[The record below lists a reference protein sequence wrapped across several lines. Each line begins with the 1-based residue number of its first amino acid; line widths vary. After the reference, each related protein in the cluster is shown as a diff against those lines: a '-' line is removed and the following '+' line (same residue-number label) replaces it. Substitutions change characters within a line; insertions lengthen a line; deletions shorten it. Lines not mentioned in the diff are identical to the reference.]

1 MKPLSQL
8 VRPNILALQPYS
20 TARDEYAGGGIGVWL
35 DANESP
41 YDNGVNRYPDP
52 HQRELKAQ
60 LAALKGVRSGQIFLG
75 NGSDE
80 AIDLAFRIFCEP
92 GRDNAVS
99 IAPTYGM
106 YRVAAQTNG
115 VELREVPLGADFSLP
130 VEALL
135 AAADGRTK
143 LLWLCSPNN
152 PTGNAFPDREI
163 EELLRRFD
171 GVVVLDEAY
180 IDFAE
185 GQGFLPRIDE
195 FPNLIVLQTL
205 SKAWGMAGLR
215 LGLAFASERIAA
227 LFGQV
232 KYPYNINTLT
242 QQTAAECLRR
252 DIAAQI
258 AQIREERGRLA
269 AALAGCGCIERVYPS
284 QANFLLVKTADP
296 DRLYGELIA
305 ARDARA
311 ACVSPWGLP
320 PKTGACWKPS
330 KTSDHEKSTQKSTVH
345 RPRRHA
351 DRRAA
356 RGYAGGQP
364 RQAGIRARSHFGAQS
379 PPGTRFRAG
388 DGHQSGR
395 TGNRLLS

>member
-1 MKPLSQL
+1 MRPLAEL
-8 VRPNILALQPYS
+8 VRPNIRTLAPYS
-20 TARDEYAGGGIGVWL
+20 TARDEYGGQRIDVWL

-52 HQRELKAQ
+52 RQQRLREV
-60 LAALKGVRSGQIFLG
+60 LAARKGVATDRIFIG
-75 NGSDE
+75 SGSDE
-80 AIDLAFRIFCEP
+80 AIDLAYRIFCRP
-92 GRDNAVS
+92 GIDNAVS

-106 YRVAAQTNG
+106 YRVAAAVND
-115 VELREVPLGADFSLP
+115 VELREVPLGDDFSLP
-130 VEALL
+130 VERLL
-135 AAADGRTK
+135 AAADERSK

-185 GQGFLPRIDE
+185 GRGFLPRIDE

-215 LGLAFASERIAA
+215 LGLAFASEQIAA

-252 DIAAQI
+252 NIAAQV

-269 AALAGCGCIERVYPS
+269 TALAGCGCIEQVYPS

-305 ARDARA
+305 AGVIVRNRTRIAGCEGCLRI
-311 ACVSPWGLP
+311 
-320 PKTGACWKPS
+320 
-330 KTSDHEKSTQKSTVH
+330 TVGTPAENGRMLETVKNF
-345 RPRRHA
+345 RP
-351 DRRAA
+351 
-356 RGYAGGQP
+356 
-364 RQAGIRARSHFGAQS
+364 
-379 PPGTRFRAG
+379 
-388 DGHQSGR
+388 
-395 TGNRLLS
+395 

>member
-1 MKPLSQL
+1 MKPLAQL

-75 NGSDE
+75 NG
-80 AIDLAFRIFCEP
+80 
-92 GRDNAVS
+92 
-99 IAPTYGM
+99 
-106 YRVAAQTNG
+106 

-152 PTGNAFPDREI
+152 PTGNAFPDRKI

-305 ARDARA
+305 AGVIVRNRTR
-311 ACVSPWGLP
+311 L
-320 PKTGACWKPS
+320 TGC
-330 KTSDHEKSTQKSTVH
+330 EGCLRITVGTPAENGRMLETVKNF
-345 RPRRHA
+345 RP
-351 DRRAA
+351 
-356 RGYAGGQP
+356 
-364 RQAGIRARSHFGAQS
+364 
-379 PPGTRFRAG
+379 
-388 DGHQSGR
+388 
-395 TGNRLLS
+395 

>member
-1 MKPLSQL
+1 MKPLAQL

-152 PTGNAFPDREI
+152 PTGNAFPDRKI

-232 KYPYNINTLT
+232 KSPYNIKTLT

-305 ARDARA
+305 AGVIVRNRTR
-311 ACVSPWGLP
+311 L
-320 PKTGACWKPS
+320 TGC
-330 KTSDHEKSTQKSTVH
+330 EGCLRITVGTPAENGRMLETVKNF
-345 RPRRHA
+345 RP
-351 DRRAA
+351 
-356 RGYAGGQP
+356 
-364 RQAGIRARSHFGAQS
+364 
-379 PPGTRFRAG
+379 
-388 DGHQSGR
+388 
-395 TGNRLLS
+395 

>member
-20 TARDEYAGGGIGVWL
+20 TARDEYQGGKIEVWL

-52 HQRELKAQ
+52 HQRGLKKQ
-60 LAALKGVRSGQIFLG
+60 LAALKGVRPEQVFIG

-106 YRVAAQTNG
+106 YRVAAQTND
-115 VELREVPLGADFSLP
+115 VEMREVPLGPDFSLP

-135 AAADGRTK
+135 AAADDRTK

-152 PTGNAFPDREI
+152 PTGNAFPEREI
-163 EELLRRFD
+163 EQLLRRFE
-171 GVVVLDEAY
+171 GMVLLDEAY

-185 GQGFLPRIDE
+185 GRGFLPRLRE

-215 LGLAFASERIAA
+215 LGLAYASEEVAA
-227 LFGQV
+227 LYGRV

-242 QQTAAECLRR
+242 QQAVAESLRR
-252 DIAAQI
+252 DISAEI
-258 AQIREERGRLA
+258 AEIRSERERLA
-269 AALAGCGCIERVYPS
+269 QALAAEACIERIYES

-296 DRLYGELIA
+296 DRLYRKLLAAGVIVRNRSRIRGCEGCLRITVGRPGEN
-305 ARDARA
+305 
-311 ACVSPWGLP
+311 
-320 PKTGACWKPS
+320 
-330 KTSDHEKSTQKSTVH
+330 E
-345 RPRRHA
+345 
-351 DRRAA
+351 
-356 RGYAGGQP
+356 
-364 RQAGIRARSHFGAQS
+364 
-379 PPGTRFRAG
+379 
-388 DGHQSGR
+388 
-395 TGNRLLS
+395 RLLETVKNFRP

>member
-1 MKPLSQL
+1 MKPLAQL

-20 TARDEYAGGGIGVWL
+20 TARDEYAGGVIGVWL

-152 PTGNAFPDREI
+152 PTGNAFPDRKI

-242 QQTAAECLRR
+242 RQTAAECLRR

-269 AALAGCGCIERVYPS
+269 AALAGCGCIERVSPS

-305 ARDARA
+305 AG
-311 ACVSPWGLP
+311 V
-320 PKTGACWKPS
+320 
-330 KTSDHEKSTQKSTVH
+330 
-345 RPRRHA
+345 
-351 DRRAA
+351 
-356 RGYAGGQP
+356 
-364 RQAGIRARSHFGAQS
+364 
-379 PPGTRFRAG
+379 
-388 DGHQSGR
+388 SGR
-395 TGNRLLS
+395 NRTRLTGCEGCLRITVGTPAENGRMLETVKNFRP

>member
-1 MKPLSQL
+1 
-8 VRPNILALQPYS
+8 
-20 TARDEYAGGGIGVWL
+20 
-35 DANESP
+35 
-41 YDNGVNRYPDP
+41 
-52 HQRELKAQ
+52 
-60 LAALKGVRSGQIFLG
+60 
-75 NGSDE
+75 
-80 AIDLAFRIFCEP
+80 
-92 GRDNAVS
+92 
-99 IAPTYGM
+99 M
-106 YRVAAQTNG
+106 YRVAAQTND

-185 GQGFLPRIDE
+185 GRGFLPRLDE

-305 ARDARA
+305 AGVIVRNRTR
-311 ACVSPWGLP
+311 L
-320 PKTGACWKPS
+320 TGC
-330 KTSDHEKSTQKSTVH
+330 EGCLRITVGTPAENGRMLETVKNF
-345 RPRRHA
+345 RP
-351 DRRAA
+351 
-356 RGYAGGQP
+356 
-364 RQAGIRARSHFGAQS
+364 
-379 PPGTRFRAG
+379 
-388 DGHQSGR
+388 
-395 TGNRLLS
+395 

>member
-1 MKPLSQL
+1 MKPLAQL

-152 PTGNAFPDREI
+152 PTETHSPTGRSKSCCTASTAWWCSTKPTST
-163 EELLRRFD
+163 
-171 GVVVLDEAY
+171 
-180 IDFAE
+180 
-185 GQGFLPRIDE
+185 LPKGGD
-195 FPNLIVLQTL
+195 
-205 SKAWGMAGLR
+205 S
-215 LGLAFASERIAA
+215 
-227 LFGQV
+227 
-232 KYPYNINTLT
+232 
-242 QQTAAECLRR
+242 C
-252 DIAAQI
+252 
-258 AQIREERGRLA
+258 RG
-269 AALAGCGCIERVYPS
+269 S
-284 QANFLLVKTADP
+284 TS
-296 DRLYGELIA
+296 
-305 ARDARA
+305 
-311 ACVSPWGLP
+311 SP
-320 PKTGACWKPS
+320 T
-330 KTSDHEKSTQKSTVH
+330 
-345 RPRRHA
+345 
-351 DRRAA
+351 
-356 RGYAGGQP
+356 
-364 RQAGIRARSHFGAQS
+364 
-379 PPGTRFRAG
+379 
-388 DGHQSGR
+388 
-395 TGNRLLS
+395 

>member
-1 MKPLSQL
+1 MKPLEEL
-8 VRPNILALQPYS
+8 VRPNIRALKPYS
-20 TARDEYAGGGIGVWL
+20 TARDEFSGGEITTWL
-35 DANESP
+35 DANENP

-52 HQRELKAQ
+52 HQKLLKQ
-60 LAALKGVRSGQIFLG
+60 KIAALKGVREEQVFIG

-80 AIDLAFRIFCEP
+80 AIDLCYRIFCRP
-92 GRDNAVS
+92 GVDNAVS

-106 YRVAAQTNG
+106 YRVAADINDI
-115 VELREVPLGADFSLP
+115 EMREVPLGEEFSLP

-135 AAADGRTK
+135 AAADERTK

-305 ARDARA
+305 AGVIVRNRTR
-311 ACVSPWGLP
+311 L
-320 PKTGACWKPS
+320 TGC
-330 KTSDHEKSTQKSTVH
+330 EGCLRITVGTPAENGRMLETVKNF
-345 RPRRHA
+345 RP
-351 DRRAA
+351 
-356 RGYAGGQP
+356 
-364 RQAGIRARSHFGAQS
+364 
-379 PPGTRFRAG
+379 
-388 DGHQSGR
+388 
-395 TGNRLLS
+395 

>member
-1 MKPLSQL
+1 MIFLDDISGRFEKQQKKLTLFCCLTMGLRLNTVIDEAL
-8 VRPNILALQPYS
+8 VRVNGNHHAALEHVHRLIGTIHHHRDAHRLAGHGRVALRVGALHDDGARAAHIGQHLAGGHLGDDDVAILKVALQ
-20 TARDEYAGGGIGVWL
+20 
-35 DANESP
+35 
-41 YDNGVNRYPDP
+41 
-52 HQRELKAQ
+52 
-60 LAALKGVRSGQIFLG
+60 
-75 NGSDE
+75 
-80 AIDLAFRIFCEP
+80 
-92 GRDNAVS
+92 
-99 IAPTYGM
+99 IAERVDGAD
-106 YRVAAQTNG
+106 VAA
-115 VELREVPLGADFSLP
+115 R
-130 VEALL
+130 
-135 AAADGRTK
+135 AAAAHAFAAQEHVADDVRLDEVGRA
-143 LLWLCSPNN
+143 
-152 PTGNAFPDREI
+152 GNAGRHARGDDDHVAGLDQPA
-163 EELLRRFD
+163 LLRRFD

-305 ARDARA
+305 AGVIVRNRTR
-311 ACVSPWGLP
+311 L
-320 PKTGACWKPS
+320 TGC
-330 KTSDHEKSTQKSTVH
+330 EGCLRITVGTPAENGRMLETVKNF
-345 RPRRHA
+345 RP
-351 DRRAA
+351 
-356 RGYAGGQP
+356 
-364 RQAGIRARSHFGAQS
+364 
-379 PPGTRFRAG
+379 
-388 DGHQSGR
+388 
-395 TGNRLLS
+395 

>member
-1 MKPLSQL
+1 MKPLAQL

-106 YRVAAQTNG
+106 YRVAAQTND

-185 GQGFLPRIDE
+185 GRGFLPRLDE

-252 DIAAQI
+252 NIAAQV

-269 AALAGCGCIERVYPS
+269 AALAGCGCIEQVYPS

-305 ARDARA
+305 AGVIVRNRTRIAGCEGCLRI
-311 ACVSPWGLP
+311 
-320 PKTGACWKPS
+320 
-330 KTSDHEKSTQKSTVH
+330 TVGTPAENGRMLETVKNF
-345 RPRRHA
+345 RP
-351 DRRAA
+351 
-356 RGYAGGQP
+356 
-364 RQAGIRARSHFGAQS
+364 
-379 PPGTRFRAG
+379 
-388 DGHQSGR
+388 
-395 TGNRLLS
+395 